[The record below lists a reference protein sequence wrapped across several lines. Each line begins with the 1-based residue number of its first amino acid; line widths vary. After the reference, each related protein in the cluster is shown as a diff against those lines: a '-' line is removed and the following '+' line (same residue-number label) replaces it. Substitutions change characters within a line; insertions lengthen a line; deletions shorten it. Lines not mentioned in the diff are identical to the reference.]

1 MANIQ
6 KLKQMAEAVR
16 QREREQQEAEER
28 FAAET
33 FQAWTKTAFSQEL
46 RDALQLTAGWDQRQQ
61 TPMATFAL
69 GTERG
74 RLYRSSDNNG
84 DNNGDTSGE
93 LGTVIF
99 TGPDGRETS
108 SATFH
113 SEDELLL
120 LVEKYL

>member
-1 MANIQ
+1 VANIQ

-16 QREREQQEAEER
+16 QREREQQEAEDR
-28 FAAET
+28 RAAET
-33 FQAWTKTAFSQEL
+33 FRAWTQTAFTQEL
-46 RDALQLTAGWDQRQQ
+46 RDALQFTPGWDQRQQ

-74 RLYRSSDNNG
+74 RLYRSG
-84 DNNGDTSGE
+84 DNSGE

-99 TGPDGRETS
+99 TDPDGRETL

-120 LVEKYL
+120 LIEKYL

>member
-28 FAAET
+28 LAAET

-46 RDALQLTAGWDQRQQ
+46 RDALQLTPGWDQRQQ

-74 RLYRSSDNNG
+74 RLYRSS